1 MDLGQKRYINCGKII
16 EDCEVIG
23 VEVTWRTLN
32 YYKSLGLLPKSTRIK
47 GDKKGYYPS
56 EIIDDLVLYHFLQND
71 IGFTLKEIKEL
82 RDGFQVVDK
91 YIDSKK
97 STAYSVVGNFAY
109 IINLTYGAYME
120 TIINDPEI
128 GRAFRAAG
136 VTAVVFFNHAYKND
150 IKRFPGTIISLIS
163 RESITKENCE
173 DIIKEW
179 GRKTATDFIEGT
191 QEMVKRLIM
200 SGFKSVM

>member
-1 MDLGQKRYINCGKII
+1 
-16 EDCEVIG
+16 
-23 VEVTWRTLN
+23 
-32 YYKSLGLLPKSTRIK
+32 
-47 GDKKGYYPS
+47 
-56 EIIDDLVLYHFLQND
+56 
-71 IGFTLKEIKEL
+71 
-82 RDGFQVVDK
+82 
-91 YIDSKK
+91 
-97 STAYSVVGNFAY
+97 
-109 IINLTYGAYME
+109 ME

-179 GRKTATDFIEGT
+179 GRKIATDFTEGT
-191 QEMVKRLIM
+191 QEMVKRLVT
-200 SGFKSVM
+200 SGLKSFA

>member
-1 MDLGQKRYINCGKII
+1 MDLGQKKYFNCDKII
-16 EDCEVIG
+16 GDCKVIG

-32 YYKSLGLLPKSTRIK
+32 YYKSLGLLPKPTRIK

-56 EIIDDLVLYHFLQND
+56 EVIDDLVLYHFLQND

-109 IINLTYGAYME
+109 IINLTYGAYLE
-120 TIINDPEI
+120 TLRNAPEI
-128 GRAFRAAG
+128 GQAYRAG
-136 VTAVVFFNHAYKND
+136 GITAIVLFNHAYKKD
-150 IKRFPGTIISLIS
+150 IAHFPRTIISLIS
-163 RESITKENCE
+163 RDGITKENCE

-179 GRKTATDFIEGT
+179 GRKIATDFTEGT
-191 QEMVKRLIM
+191 QEMVKRLVT
-200 SGFKSVM
+200 SGLKSFA